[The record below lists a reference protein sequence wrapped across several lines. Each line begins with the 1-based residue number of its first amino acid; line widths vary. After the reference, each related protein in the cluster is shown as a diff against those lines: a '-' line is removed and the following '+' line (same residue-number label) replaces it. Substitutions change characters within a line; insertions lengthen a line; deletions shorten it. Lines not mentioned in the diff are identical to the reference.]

1 MHFHKSGSLS
11 LVSFILFLALTMVSC
26 EDTLESQVMV
36 YSNDFTTLD
45 LANFENGKL
54 FIFRQDTLLGYYHN
68 EEASVTINELP
79 GHNVLKVEVEL
90 WIHDSW
96 DGNPDDGVSG
106 PDIWYMQ
113 VDGQDVIRTTFSNS
127 PCESTFC
134 LKQSYPNN
142 YFRQND
148 PKSGAIETNIP
159 GLCLFGAFPRY
170 TTKYHISK
178 MIRHTAP
185 SVKVTLGDEL
195 VQTNTADPACDESWS
210 VGKIEITTMVVI

>member
-1 MHFHKSGSLS
+1 MHLHKSGSLP
-11 LVSFILFLALTMVSC
+11 LITIILFLILVLVSC
-26 EDTLESQVMV
+26 EDTLESEEIV
-36 YSNDFTTLD
+36 YSNDFTTLN
-45 LANFENGKL
+45 LANFENGRL

-68 EEASVTINELP
+68 EEVSVTLNDLP
-79 GHNVLKVEVEL
+79 GHNVIKVEVEL

-106 PDIWYMQ
+106 PDIWYMK
-113 VDGQDVIRTTFSNS
+113 VDGQDIVRTTFSNS
-127 PCESTFC
+127 PCESLFC

-159 GLCLFGAFPRY
+159 GLCLFGAFQRY
-170 TTKYHISK
+170 TTKYRVTKLIKHS
-178 MIRHTAP
+178 AS

-195 VQTNTADPACDESWS
+195 VQTNSPDPLCDESWS
-210 VGKIEITTMVVI
+210 IGEIKITTMVVI

>member
-11 LVSFILFLALTMVSC
+11 LVSFILFLTLTMVSC

-68 EEASVTINELP
+68 EETSVTINELP
-79 GHNVLKVEVEL
+79 GHNVIKVEVEL

-113 VDGQDVIRTTFSNS
+113 VDGQDVVRTTFSNS

-170 TTKYHISK
+170 TTKYRISK
-178 MIRHTAP
+178 LIRHTAP
-185 SVKVTLGDEL
+185 SVKISLGDEL